1 MSLWL
6 CRLTSLKRRAAEMNK
21 DRLIQN
27 MAARFVH
34 SNCNLGRFAVVAVF
48 LLSFFVSS
56 AWGACRVGTDCKS
69 DITLQTSCS
78 VGTNIGYGCSLKNA
92 GAVASSLSGCGKCIT
107 PYQCNPGYLKITSAS
122 YRCGSSSYVDFC
134 YESYTCDTQCDA
146 DSVACEIGGGTWTN
160 TGASTC
166 DGKSCKMSNCLQ
178 SDTLWLNDSKAAC
191 DAIGGENNYA
201 IADIDETCVHSGI
214 CCPPDSALV
223 GNTCKWRCDSLY
235 AACTA
240 KNGYLYAGVLQD
252 TTISGS
258 DSTFTNK
265 CYYNCSYAYNKDS
278 TTSVTDGNTACS
290 SPSTPIADC
299 TRMPNDF
306 SSVRTTYGDSVY
318 SYDFLTPGSAAY
330 IDSIVLTPCSRFMYR
345 CTINGKYRYWYSDAD
360 IPTGCTNI
368 VKIK

>member
-1 MSLWL
+1 
-6 CRLTSLKRRAAEMNK
+6 MNK
-21 DRLIQN
+21 L
-27 MAARFVH
+27 
-34 SNCNLGRFAVVAVF
+34 SGLLLAVLLLAVAN
-48 LLSFFVSS
+48 
-56 AWGACRVGTDCKS
+56 AWGACIYKPAITQAVEVKVCAIGPTCLKGGCQYKASCEAALEASANACPPTHHFNGYFYVQPIANSRFSYYVPGSGSIFNCPSTNTGCYGDAPNGYFDVGCNYQ
-69 DITLQTSCS
+69 LQ
-78 VGTNIGYGCSLKNA
+78 
-92 GAVASSLSGCGKCIT
+92 
-107 PYQCNPGYLKITSAS
+107 
-122 YRCGSSSYVDFC
+122 
-134 YESYTCDTQCDA
+134 CDNQCDA
-146 DSVACEIGGGTWTN
+146 DSVVCINNGGTWTN

-166 DGKSCKMSNCLQ
+166 NGKSCKMSNCLQ

-201 IADIDETCVHSGI
+201 ITDIDETCVHSGI
-214 CCPPDSALV
+214 CCPRDSALV

-235 AACTA
+235 AACIA
-240 KNGYLYAGVLQD
+240 KNGYWYAGVLQD
-252 TTISGS
+252 TTISGA

-278 TTSVTDGNTACS
+278 TTSVTDGNTACA

-345 CTINGKYRYWYSDAD
+345 CTVNGKYKYWYSDAD

>member
-1 MSLWL
+1 
-6 CRLTSLKRRAAEMNK
+6 MNK
-21 DRLIQN
+21 LSGLLL
-27 MAARFVH
+27 AV
-34 SNCNLGRFAVVAVF
+34 LLLLFA
-48 LLSFFVSS
+48 
-56 AWGACRVGTDCKS
+56 AWGNAWAKCLIENPSSRS
-69 DITLQTSCS
+69 
-78 VGTNIGYGCSLKNA
+78 GCS
-92 GAVASSLSGCGKCIT
+92 SSLSGGCSPSNSWVEREFSSCVST
-107 PYQCNPGYLKITSAS
+107 PYYCAAAEVWCGMYGSISGTYCKQGSL
-122 YRCGSSSYVDFC
+122 YRCENQCEVDSLVC
-134 YESYTCDTQCDA
+134 VQD
-146 DSVACEIGGGTWTN
+146 GGGTWTN

-235 AACTA
+235 AACNA

-345 CTINGKYRYWYSDAD
+345 CTVNGKYKYWYSDAD

>member
-1 MSLWL
+1 
-6 CRLTSLKRRAAEMNK
+6 MNK
-21 DRLIQN
+21 SSGLLLQVVLFIL
-27 MAARFVH
+27 FVALATVDGWGRGC
-34 SNCNLGRFAVVAVF
+34 SWSRCYGGAGTQCAPISWGGCPASCSYEPNKALGNCNSAVEVR
-48 LLSFFVSS
+48 
-56 AWGACRVGTDCKS
+56 WGDKASCGYNTS
-69 DITLQTSCS
+69 GYTLFHYID
-78 VGTNIGYGCSLKNA
+78 GL
-92 GAVASSLSGCGKCIT
+92 
-107 PYQCNPGYLKITSAS
+107 
-122 YRCGSSSYVDFC
+122 FC
-134 YESYTCDTQCDA
+134 DDNCA
-146 DSVACEIGGGTWTN
+146 RDSVQCINGGGTWTN

-166 DGKSCKMSNCLQ
+166 DGKSCKFSNCLQ

-201 IADIDETCVHSGI
+201 ITDIDETCVHSGI

-235 AACTA
+235 AACNA
-240 KNGYLYAGVLQD
+240 KNGYLYVGVLQD

-345 CTINGKYRYWYSDAD
+345 CTVNGKYKYWYSDAD

>member
-48 LLSFFVSS
+48 LLSFFVSC
-56 AWGACRVGTDCKS
+56 AWGYCQWSSVNGYCLNTTTGYS
-69 DITLQTSCS
+69 SCADRFCS
-78 VGTNIGYGCSLKNA
+78 GAAICNVTQGGGCPYYGE
-92 GAVASSLSGCGKCIT
+92 VKCT
-107 PYQCNPGYLKITSAS
+107 GSYYWCTVQC
-122 YRCGSSSYVDFC
+122 
-134 YESYTCDTQCDA
+134 EA

-223 GNTCKWRCDSLY
+223 GNTCKWRCDSIY
-235 AACTA
+235 TACTA

>member
-1 MSLWL
+1 MNKSSGMLLFILSVALATVNGWGRCYSQRNGIVVNPPVAGGECVRDVNWNDSYFFDL
-6 CRLTSLKRRAAEMNK
+6 YESVCSPTYNTGNGYFYTSLAKN
-21 DRLIQN
+21 I
-27 MAARFVH
+27 
-34 SNCNLGRFAVVAVF
+34 ST
-48 LLSFFVSS
+48 S
-56 AWGACRVGTDCKS
+56 ATS
-69 DITLQTSCS
+69 DGCAYRYIRPLVNSCS
-78 VGTNIGYGCSLKNA
+78 YNM
-92 GAVASSLSGCGKCIT
+92 
-107 PYQCNPGYLKITSAS
+107 
-122 YRCGSSSYVDFC
+122 
-134 YESYTCDTQCDA
+134 TCTTVCEA
-146 DSVACEIGGGTWTN
+146 DSIVCQNSGGTWTN

-166 DGKSCKMSNCLQ
+166 DGKSCKFSNCLQ

-201 IADIDETCVHSGI
+201 IADIDETCVRSGI

-235 AACTA
+235 AACNA

-345 CTINGKYRYWYSDAD
+345 CTVNGKYKYWYSDAD

>member
-1 MSLWL
+1 
-6 CRLTSLKRRAAEMNK
+6 MN
-21 DRLIQN
+21 
-27 MAARFVH
+27 
-34 SNCNLGRFAVVAVF
+34 NLNVNNTRNGSIFLGVILAVL
-48 LLSFFVSS
+48 LLSVSG
-56 AWGACRVGTDCKS
+56 WGNCFYNSSGNAPYNSNSDPYCKGDPSWGGPFPLCSSTPACLG
-69 DITLQTSCS
+69 S
-78 VGTNIGYGCSLKNA
+78 VIQSSNA
-92 GAVASSLSGCGKCIT
+92 
-107 PYQCNPGYLKITSAS
+107 Y
-122 YRCGSSSYVDFC
+122 YVDC
-134 YESYTCDTQCDA
+134 WVNYSGRNMCINGSWGTAYAMYSDVRCRYKCSSQCEA
-146 DSVACEIGGGTWTN
+146 DSLVCLQNGGTWTN

-166 DGKSCKMSNCLQ
+166 GGKSCKMSNCLQ

-191 DAIGGENNYA
+191 DVIGGENNYA
-201 IADIDETCVHSGI
+201 ITDIDETCIHSGI

-345 CTINGKYRYWYSDAD
+345 CTVNGKYKYWYSDAD

>member
-1 MSLWL
+1 
-6 CRLTSLKRRAAEMNK
+6 MNK
-21 DRLIQN
+21 LSG
-27 MAARFVH
+27 M
-34 SNCNLGRFAVVAVF
+34 LLAVLLLAVANV
-48 LLSFFVSS
+48 
-56 AWGACRVGTDCKS
+56 WGAC
-69 DITLQTSCS
+69 DITLAGPATAISSPVSAATCNSGLSVSCRNACTG
-78 VGTNIGYGCSLKNA
+78 GTFTFNCTGSGRTEVPTYCETTTMNCGFSPFMIQYRVYGCS
-92 GAVASSLSGCGKCIT
+92 
-107 PYQCNPGYLKITSAS
+107 
-122 YRCGSSSYVDFC
+122 
-134 YESYTCDTQCDA
+134 TQCEA
-146 DSVACEIGGGTWTN
+146 DSLHCVNDGGTWTN
-160 TGASTC
+160 TEASTC

-201 IADIDETCVHSGI
+201 ITDIDETCVHSGI
-214 CCPPDSALV
+214 CCSPDSAIV

-235 AACTA
+235 TACTA

-252 TTISGS
+252 TTISGA

-345 CTINGKYRYWYSDAD
+345 CTVNGKYKYWYSDAD

>member
-1 MSLWL
+1 
-6 CRLTSLKRRAAEMNK
+6 MNK
-21 DRLIQN
+21 LSG
-27 MAARFVH
+27 MLLAV
-34 SNCNLGRFAVVAVF
+34 LLLVVANAWAACTTTKKDDAF
-48 LLSFFVSS
+48 NCTGNPALSCRYENGGGQIYFGCYTTDFGGVYAHQSF
-56 AWGACRVGTDCKS
+56 ACY
-69 DITLQTSCS
+69 TSQNCVIS
-78 VGTNIGYGCSLKNA
+78 VG
-92 GAVASSLSGCGKCIT
+92 LSGVSCVATVTTC
-107 PYQCNPGYLKITSAS
+107 
-122 YRCGSSSYVDFC
+122 SS
-134 YESYTCDTQCDA
+134 QCDV
-146 DSVACEIGGGTWTN
+146 DSLQCINNGGRWTN

-166 DGKSCKMSNCLQ
+166 DGKSCKFSNCLQ

-201 IADIDETCVHSGI
+201 ITDIDETCVHSGI

-235 AACTA
+235 TACNA

-345 CTINGKYRYWYSDAD
+345 CTVNGKYKYWYSDAD

>member
-1 MSLWL
+1 MRKNW
-6 CRLTSLKRRAAEMNK
+6 
-21 DRLIQN
+21 LIQN

-48 LLSFFVSS
+48 LVLLSFGNGWGVCQERWISLILDNQCGVQNKFDGEYCSGESVSATYCCQQS
-56 AWGACRVGTDCKS
+56 G
-69 DITLQTSCS
+69 S
-78 VGTNIGYGCSLKNA
+78 VANNYKVT
-92 GAVASSLSGCGKCIT
+92 LSGASPTCQWHLVALRSRQDGSCCSNGFSCNYPATLVRCDEPCESDSVKCI
-107 PYQCNPGYLKITSAS
+107 S
-122 YRCGSSSYVDFC
+122 D
-134 YESYTCDTQCDA
+134 
-146 DSVACEIGGGTWTN
+146 GGTWTN

-178 SDTLWLNDSKAAC
+178 SDTLWLNASKAAC

-235 AACTA
+235 TSCTA
-240 KNGYLYAGVLQD
+240 KNGYLYAAVLQD
-252 TTISGS
+252 TTISGE
-258 DSTFTNK
+258 DSIFTNT

-290 SPSTPIADC
+290 SPSTPIAEC

-306 SSVRTTYGDSVY
+306 ASVRTIYGDSVY
-318 SYDFLTPGSAAY
+318 SYDFLTPGSASY

-345 CTINGKYRYWYSDAD
+345 CTVSGKYKYWYSDAD
-360 IPTGCTNI
+360 IPAGCTNI

>member
-1 MSLWL
+1 MSLWS
-6 CRLTSLKRRAAEMNK
+6 CRLTHLKRGAAEMNK
-21 DRLIQN
+21 LRGMLLQAVLFILFVALATVDGWGECTYDPRQQYLTGKLKKDYEGCDESLDCSGYVPPSGYYVCNTQ
-27 MAARFVH
+27 MGDQGCRFGSKCPNGWRECTFKYVY
-34 SNCNLGRFAVVAVF
+34 CTAYI
-48 LLSFFVSS
+48 
-56 AWGACRVGTDCKS
+56 TD
-69 DITLQTSCS
+69 
-78 VGTNIGYGCSLKNA
+78 N
-92 GAVASSLSGCGKCIT
+92 KC
-107 PYQCNPGYLKITSAS
+107 
-122 YRCGSSSYVDFC
+122 
-134 YESYTCDTQCDA
+134 EA
-146 DSVACEIGGGTWTN
+146 DSLQCIKAGGTWTN

-201 IADIDETCVHSGI
+201 ITDIDETCVHSGI

-235 AACTA
+235 AACNA

-252 TTISGS
+252 TTISGP

-345 CTINGKYRYWYSDAD
+345 CTVNGKYKYWYSDAD

>member
-1 MSLWL
+1 
-6 CRLTSLKRRAAEMNK
+6 MNK
-21 DRLIQN
+21 SSGMLL
-27 MAARFVH
+27 AV
-34 SNCNLGRFAVVAVF
+34 LLLVVAN
-48 LLSFFVSS
+48 
-56 AWGACRVGTDCKS
+56 AWGACSTP
-69 DITLQTSCS
+69 T
-78 VGTNIGYGCSLKNA
+78 TNCLWGCSYYTCSNGFPNKSAAEITDMCNSLPYNSDPKFVVRCPSNSC
-92 GAVASSLSGCGKCIT
+92 ASEPASGRLYYTYQQCNSVCEADSSKCIT
-107 PYQCNPGYLKITSAS
+107 A
-122 YRCGSSSYVDFC
+122 
-134 YESYTCDTQCDA
+134 
-146 DSVACEIGGGTWTN
+146 GGTWTN

-166 DGKSCKMSNCLQ
+166 NGKSCKMSNCLQ

-201 IADIDETCVHSGI
+201 ITDIDETCVHSGI
-214 CCPPDSALV
+214 CCPSDSALV

-235 AACTA
+235 TACNA

-252 TTISGS
+252 TTISGA
-258 DSTFTNK
+258 DSTFTHK

-345 CTINGKYRYWYSDAD
+345 CTVNGKYKYWYSDAD

>member
-1 MSLWL
+1 MNKLRGMLLAVLLFAAWGSAWADCINVENNSLNISNYTMSECIYGDLPDGL
-6 CRLTSLKRRAAEMNK
+6 CPSIIASSCPEVGKSPNSDFYFTNLNTSLSCNNTTEGCPYRLYKIYINACTYNVRCDNK
-21 DRLIQN
+21 
-27 MAARFVH
+27 
-34 SNCNLGRFAVVAVF
+34 C
-48 LLSFFVSS
+48 
-56 AWGACRVGTDCKS
+56 
-69 DITLQTSCS
+69 
-78 VGTNIGYGCSLKNA
+78 
-92 GAVASSLSGCGKCIT
+92 
-107 PYQCNPGYLKITSAS
+107 
-122 YRCGSSSYVDFC
+122 
-134 YESYTCDTQCDA
+134 EA
-146 DSVACEIGGGTWTN
+146 DSLVCVQGGNTWTN

-223 GNTCKWRCDSLY
+223 GNTCKWRCDSIY
-235 AACTA
+235 TACTA

-278 TTSVTDGNTACS
+278 TTSVTEGNTACS
-290 SPSTPIADC
+290 SPSTLIADC

-345 CTINGKYRYWYSDAD
+345 CTVNGKYRYWYSDAD

>member
-1 MSLWL
+1 
-6 CRLTSLKRRAAEMNK
+6 MNK
-21 DRLIQN
+21 LSG
-27 MAARFVH
+27 MLLAV
-34 SNCNLGRFAVVAVF
+34 LLLVVAN
-48 LLSFFVSS
+48 
-56 AWGACRVGTDCKS
+56 AWGACISMGSQTF
-69 DITLQTSCS
+69 TSCRYNGKNIWCDPNS
-78 VGTNIGYGCSLKNA
+78 NCTNACNDYCHFTCLEPYIPYNTTGKYYIGTECEYTNA
-92 GAVASSLSGCGKCIT
+92 SGIDVCGNFPGTGTCGRTDSWIRGS
-107 PYQCNPGYLKITSAS
+107 QCNGYK
-122 YRCGSSSYVDFC
+122 
-134 YESYTCDTQCDA
+134 CDTKCEA
-146 DSVACEIGGGTWTN
+146 DSLACFQNGGTWTN

-166 DGKSCKMSNCLQ
+166 DGKSCKFSNCLQ

-201 IADIDETCVHSGI
+201 ITDIDETCVHSGI

-235 AACTA
+235 TACNA

-278 TTSVTDGNTACS
+278 TTSVTDGNTACA
-290 SPSTPIADC
+290 SPATPIADC

-345 CTINGKYRYWYSDAD
+345 CTVNGKYKYWYSDAD

>member
-1 MSLWL
+1 MRKNW
-6 CRLTSLKRRAAEMNK
+6 
-21 DRLIQN
+21 LIQN
-27 MAARFVH
+27 TAARFVH
-34 SNCNLGRFAVVAVF
+34 SNCNLGRFAIVALF
-48 LLSFFVSS
+48 LLSFLVSG
-56 AWGACRVGTDCKS
+56 AWAVCES
-69 DITLQTSCS
+69 PSLY
-78 VGTNIGYGCSLKNA
+78 NIPISPTCYFPSPTQN
-92 GAVASSLSGCGKCIT
+92 GCGNCCQNATIPRNVVVT
-107 PYQCNPGYLKITSAS
+107 SSFYSNSSGPGMP
-122 YRCGSSSYVDFC
+122 
-134 YESYTCDTQCDA
+134 YTCGCRISNPLLTTASGDNGYATGYVCNNECEA
-146 DSVACEIGGGTWTN
+146 DSLQCANDGGTWTN

-166 DGKSCKMSNCLQ
+166 NGYSCKMSNCLQ

-201 IADIDETCVHSGI
+201 ITDIDETCVHSGI
-214 CCPPDSALV
+214 CCPSDSALV
-223 GNTCKWRCDSLY
+223 GNTCKWRCYSLY
-235 AACTA
+235 TVCTA

-252 TTISGS
+252 TTVSGA

-345 CTINGKYRYWYSDAD
+345 CTVNGKYKYWYSDAD

>member
-1 MSLWL
+1 
-6 CRLTSLKRRAAEMNK
+6 MNK
-21 DRLIQN
+21 KTRIAQTILLI
-27 MAARFVH
+27 M
-34 SNCNLGRFAVVAVF
+34 LTVF
-48 LLSFFVSS
+48 
-56 AWGACRVGTDCKS
+56 
-69 DITLQTSCS
+69 
-78 VGTNIGYGCSLKNA
+78 
-92 GAVASSLSGCGKCIT
+92 
-107 PYQCNPGYLKITSAS
+107 
-122 YRCGSSSYVDFC
+122 
-134 YESYTCDTQCDA
+134 SYTAYSACNTTLEYMSSVQYACSNGQFRSDYYKNQAINACNNAAPALPDNCHLKDCPTCPSGELVEPIYYTVCCGTKCESDSTQCIDN
-146 DSVACEIGGGTWTN
+146 GGIWTS

-166 DGKSCKMSNCLQ
+166 SGKSCKFSNCLQ

-201 IADIDETCVHSGI
+201 ITDIDETCVHSGI

-345 CTINGKYRYWYSDAD
+345 CTVNGKYKYWYSDAD

>member
-1 MSLWL
+1 
-6 CRLTSLKRRAAEMNK
+6 MNK
-21 DRLIQN
+21 LSGMLSQVMI
-27 MAARFVH
+27 FIL
-34 SNCNLGRFAVVAVF
+34 SVALATVDG
-48 LLSFFVSS
+48 
-56 AWGACRVGTDCKS
+56 WGACTSGDYYPRNGSVSVVGCAKPLSSFCSYSPSSTVTDNNYYYANCTAGIIVYCSNTDRVWNCH
-69 DITLQTSCS
+69 
-78 VGTNIGYGCSLKNA
+78 TNSGSNVRVTQYPIP
-92 GAVASSLSGCGKCIT
+92 SGCGGNI
-107 PYQCNPGYLKITSAS
+107 
-122 YRCGSSSYVDFC
+122 CGSLPFYAFC
-134 YESYTCDTQCDA
+134 TSRCDNSCEA
-146 DSVACEIGGGTWTN
+146 DSLKCLQNGGTWTN

-201 IADIDETCVHSGI
+201 ITDIDETCVRSGI

-235 AACTA
+235 NACTA

-252 TTISGS
+252 TTISGA

-306 SSVRTTYGDSVY
+306 SPVRTTYGDSVY

-345 CTINGKYRYWYSDAD
+345 CTVNGKYKYWYSDAD

>member
-1 MSLWL
+1 
-6 CRLTSLKRRAAEMNK
+6 MNK
-21 DRLIQN
+21 LSGTLLAVLFLVVAN
-27 MAARFVH
+27 AWGG
-34 SNCNLGRFAVVAVF
+34 CFAVYNNNKF
-48 LLSFFVSS
+48 SIGTSQICDCN
-56 AWGACRVGTDCKS
+56 GACATSYVCGPCPSSYDRTS
-69 DITLQTSCS
+69 DPVRPYIYINGVNETASNIRCSSTPSSCAANSMNLVCTFSMACDTKCESDS
-78 VGTNIGYGCSLKNA
+78 VL
-92 GAVASSLSGCGKCIT
+92 CI
-107 PYQCNPGYLKITSAS
+107 QG
-122 YRCGSSSYVDFC
+122 GSSWIY
-134 YESYTCDTQCDA
+134 
-146 DSVACEIGGGTWTN
+146 

-201 IADIDETCVHSGI
+201 ITDIDETCVHSGI
-214 CCPPDSALV
+214 CCPSDSALV

-235 AACTA
+235 TACNA

-252 TTISGS
+252 TTISGA
-258 DSTFTNK
+258 DSIFTNK

-345 CTINGKYRYWYSDAD
+345 CTVNGKYKYWYSDAD

>member
-1 MSLWL
+1 
-6 CRLTSLKRRAAEMNK
+6 MNK
-21 DRLIQN
+21 
-27 MAARFVH
+27 
-34 SNCNLGRFAVVAVF
+34 
-48 LLSFFVSS
+48 
-56 AWGACRVGTDCKS
+56 
-69 DITLQTSCS
+69 
-78 VGTNIGYGCSLKNA
+78 
-92 GAVASSLSGCGKCIT
+92 LSGMLLAVLLLVVVNTWGTCTRTIVSVNTQIKCVDYANCPNACNDYCDAPPIEKPDNYVVGSPCYYYNASAVNVCGNYTHTTSSCGKGDYWIKSIGC
-107 PYQCNPGYLKITSAS
+107 PN
-122 YRCGSSSYVDFC
+122 SYVC
-134 YESYTCDTQCDA
+134 STKCEA
-146 DSVACEIGGGTWTN
+146 DSLRCYIDGGTWTN

-201 IADIDETCVHSGI
+201 ITDIDETCVHSGI

-240 KNGYLYAGVLQD
+240 KNGYWYADVLQD

-278 TTSVTDGNTACS
+278 TTSVTNGNAMCFG
-290 SPSTPIADC
+290 PSTPMEDC
-299 TRMPNDF
+299 IKGVSDYTA
-306 SSVRTTYGDSVY
+306 VRTTYGDSVY

-345 CTINGKYRYWYSDAD
+345 CTVNGKYKYWYSDAD